1 VSDEAKHGLSDHTND
16 VVRDVKPR
24 AETLMSNSRT

>member
-1 VSDEAKHGLSDHTND
+1 MKPQHGASDYTND

-24 AETLMSNSRT
+24 AETLMSYYDA